1 MRRRLDCEGRILAL
15 MTRASRPVVIILTLG
30 LVHIAG
36 VPVSAQHQG
45 HPMPPSPATKPA
57 PAKAAPAPGA
67 GTEAFC
73 QARARAASQRL
84 EALTARLDLAR
95 LTDNTTEMRAAA
107 AAADRALAQ
116 LQQALSA
123 CKGARVPPAPPSP
136 SAPMA
141 GMDHSKM
148 ATAAQPPAAA
158 AAKPGGVDHAAMG
171 HTTPPDGAAAAPTT
185 VRQISGPAEAALQA
199 FTDAMQIGNRDVAVE
214 WLAANVAVTDGEV
227 RTRSREEYV
236 AGAMHRTMD
245 FLKTAKVVMQERQV
259 HPDVDSAH
267 IVTTSRV
274 TGRDGNVPVDIVQT
288 ESAVLRRLP
297 EGWRI
302 VELDTQSKSAQ

>member
-1 MRRRLDCEGRILAL
+1 M
-15 MTRASRPVVIILTLG
+15 MTRAFRPVVIILALG
-30 LVHIAG
+30 LVHIVG

-45 HPMPPSPATKPA
+45 HQMPA
-57 PAKAAPAPGA
+57 PPAKKPTPGKAAPSPGA
-67 GTEAFC
+67 GTEASC

-116 LQQALSA
+116 LQQALSV
-123 CKGARVPPAPPSP
+123 CKGARVPSAPP
-136 SAPMA
+136 APMA

-148 ATAAQPPAAA
+148 AMGAQPPASI
-158 AAKPGGVDHAAMG
+158 AAKAEGVDHAAMG
-171 HTTPPDGAAAAPTT
+171 HTAPTGGAAAAPTT

-199 FTDAMQIGNRDVAVE
+199 FTDAMQIGNRDLAGE
-214 WLAANVAVTDGEV
+214 WLAANVVITDGAV

-245 FLKTAKVVMQERQV
+245 VLKTAKIVVQDRQV
-259 HPDVDSAH
+259 HPNVDSAH

-274 TGRDGNVPVDIVQT
+274 TGRDGNGAVDIVRT
-288 ESAVLRRLP
+288 ETAMLRRLP

-302 VELDTQSKSAQ
+302 VELDTQSKSAQQ